1 MTEQRSA
8 PPEPWDGTWDSLPPK
23 RRRFFFW
30 ALLWNVIVDTVF
42 RGLLELAGVPGPAAS
57 ALTIAAG
64 LAVLVPL
71 GYAAWKEMLLRRSRG
86 EELPPRPMTARRLAG
101 WTVLAAVSWIAFT
114 ALLFWQ
120 MRPLF
125 PTLPLILTWAAVFG
139 FRRRRH
145 ELRSAVAER
154 EADGTGSEAGE
165 R

>member
-1 MTEQRSA
+1 V
-8 PPEPWDGTWDSLPPK
+8 
-23 RRRFFFW
+23 
-30 ALLWNVIVDTVF
+30 LLWNVIVDTVF

-71 GYAAWKEMLLRRSRG
+71 GYAAWKELLVRRSRG

-139 FRRRRH
+139 FHRWRR
-145 ELRSAVAER
+145 EKASQGSGQKVE
-154 EADGTGSEAGE
+154 GTGSEAGE